1 MGTKFENEHWTK
13 KHVVFETE
21 HLRGMG
27 VQLLDITGM
36 SNYRKDAHCSI
47 YNMETKDPLHLI
59 NQDCSHWCLPGLPDA
74 WNELLLTSLFS

>member
-1 MGTKFENEHWTK
+1 MGTEFENEHWTK
-13 KHVVFETE
+13 KHVVFETG

-47 YNMETKDPLHLI
+47 YTRVEKPLSMN
-59 NQDCSHWCLPGLPDA
+59 NQDCSHWCLPGVPDA
-74 WNELLLTSLFS
+74 WNELLYAMIMK